1 MMPGFLRAEA
11 TYRTRSLQLA
21 VVALVVLAA
30 VALAARALLSKH
42 VRLAYTNNVPSKV
55 PLAPIR
61 PHERMCRA
69 NVVLPEGSRTVQLLL
84 LTYGRPGPPLTMT
97 LETPSQ
103 TVRSKLAGGFVDGSL
118 QRIPVSGLDG
128 GARARLCI
136 VDEGSTPLAFGGVPW
151 TTTEGSVMT
160 AAGKKVPGDLAVQ
173 VYGGR
178 QSLLGEAPEIM
189 RRATIWAPPWVGAW
203 TYYLLFALG
212 LALVAIAV
220 AFVIVPVARGD
231 PEQARPRPP
240 PARRA
245 GLPVAVW
252 AIAAIAFVNGAAW
265 SLLVLPWQ
273 GPDEIS
279 HFAYVQ
285 HIAAAGNIHPRSGP
299 IGRTYSTEHQYAM
312 ESSQTNTVRSNPAAK
327 PPWEQE
333 ARRQWKQRD
342 EQLHSSAADG
352 GAATGYSPEYYGLA
366 TVGYFAFDSGD
377 VFNRQFGVRLIS
389 ALLGAV
395 TAILVWLFARE
406 LFRREGWLPNTAA
419 LSVVLLPQFG
429 FISGVVNNDSLAIA
443 LGSLELYLLARGLRR
458 GLTPKLAAVIG
469 VVLALAYL
477 AKPSL
482 SAFGP
487 IVAGVLAWPLVR
499 DRDRRRLLLPLAGL
513 AGFAVVAL
521 LWTGVAAIADRGV
534 STVSTANT
542 RAFSLSDFG
551 SYLYHFYLPS
561 LPGKTDRWFGPQSP
575 VYTVWMHG
583 FFAVFGS
590 TDTFFPERVYK
601 VLTGIC
607 ILAAVLLAVA
617 FWRERVAVRRALP
630 TIVMAAGATVVL
642 ILFVHLTFYLFYAGY
657 PGEQGR
663 YLLPLAP
670 VFGSAVAASTLGL
683 GRRWAPVLG
692 AFYVT
697 ALGSFT
703 LFSYGLVLTR
713 YFS

>member
-11 TYRTRSLQLA
+11 TYRTRSLQLV

-30 VALAARALLSKH
+30 LGLAARVLLPKR
-42 VRLAYTNNVPSKV
+42 VRLAYTNNVPAKV

-69 NVVLPEGSRTVQLLL
+69 NVLLPEGSKAVQLLL
-84 LTYGRPGPPLTMT
+84 LTYGRPGPRLTMT
-97 LETPSQ
+97 LQTPSQ
-103 TVRSKLAGGFVDGSL
+103 TVRSTLAGGFVDGSVE
-118 QRIPVSGLDG
+118 RIPVSGLDG
-128 GARARLCI
+128 GTTARLCI
-136 VDEGSTPLAFGGVPW
+136 LNEGRTSLAFGGVPW

-160 AAGKKVPGDLAVQ
+160 AAGKKVPGDLSVQ

-178 QSLLGEAPEIM
+178 RSLLDEAPDIV
-189 RRATIWAPPWVGAW
+189 RRATVWAPSWVGTW
-203 TYYLLFALG
+203 TYYLLFAFG
-212 LALVAIAV
+212 LAIVGVAV
-220 AFVIVPVARGD
+220 ALVILPVAGGG
-231 PEQARPRPP
+231 PKPAGPRPP
-240 PARRA
+240 PRRPA
-245 GLPVAVW
+245 GLPRAVW
-252 AIAAIAFVNGAAW
+252 AIAAIAFVNGVAW

-273 GPDEIS
+273 GPDEVS

-312 ESSQTNTVRSNPAAK
+312 ESSQTNTVRSNPVAK

-352 GAATGYSPEYYGLA
+352 GAATGYTPEYYAIG
-366 TVGYFAFDSGD
+366 TIGYFAFDWSD

-406 LFRREGWLPNTAA
+406 LFRREDWLPNTAA

-429 FISGVVNNDSLAIA
+429 FMSGVVNNDSLAIA
-443 LGSLELYLLARGLRR
+443 MGSILLYLLARGLRR
-458 GLTPKLAAVIG
+458 GLTPKLAVLIG

-487 IVAGVLAWPLVR
+487 AVAGVLLWPLVR
-499 DRDRRRLLLPLAGL
+499 DREPRRLLLPLAGL
-513 AGFAVVAL
+513 AGFAAVAL
-521 LWTGVAAIADRGV
+521 LWTGVAAIADRTV

-542 RAFSLSDFG
+542 RAFSIHDFG

-561 LPGKTDRWFGPQSP
+561 LPGQTDKWFGSLSP
-575 VYTVWMHG
+575 IYTVWMHG

-607 ILAAVLLAVA
+607 IGAAVLLAVA
-617 FWRERVAVRRALP
+617 FWRERAAVRRSLP

-642 ILFVHLTFYLFYAGY
+642 ILFVHFTFYLFYAGY

-670 VFGSAVAASTLGL
+670 VFGAAVAASTLGL

-697 ALGSFT
+697 ALGCFT
-703 LFSYGLVLTR
+703 LFSYGLVLWR
-713 YFS
+713 YYT